1 MIKVGCCGWGY
12 LNCKQY
18 FDENWKE
25 KFASKLQAYAKLFQL
40 VEINSTFYR
49 IPKLATAQ
57 KWREEVD
64 AVNPDFEFTIKCSR
78 IITHEDKFS
87 SKTSIWAFNQMK
99 RIAKALRAKILL
111 FQTPAS
117 FKPVK
122 ENLKNV
128 RKFFNSVDREGFIL
142 VWEVRWQKDWIPEI
156 VKKLFSELKVNQV
169 VDPFRQ
175 DCFFA
180 KDLFYYR
187 LHGLGKPSMYRYK
200 FSNEEL
206 KELAKK
212 VKKSKKDS
220 YVLFNNVWM
229 YEDSLRF
236 MKILR

>member
-1 MIKVGCCGWGY
+1 MIKVGCCGWNY
-12 LNCKQY
+12 LNAKEY
-18 FDENWKE
+18 FGQNWKD
-25 KFASKLQAYAKLFQL
+25 KFKSKLHAYAKLFDL

-49 IPKLATAQ
+49 IPKLTTAN

-64 AVNPDFEFTIKCSR
+64 FINPKFEFTIKCSQ
-78 IITHEDKFS
+78 IITHQDKFS
-87 SKTSIWAFNQMK
+87 SKTSIWAFNRMK
-99 RIAKALRAKILL
+99 EIAKALRAKILL

-117 FKPVK
+117 FKPTE

-128 RKFFNSVDREGFIL
+128 KRFFNNIDRENFIL
-142 VWEVRWQKDWIPEI
+142 VWEVRWKKDWTPEI

-200 FSNEEL
+200 FSDQEL
-206 KELAKK
+206 RELVKK
-212 VKKSKKDS
+212 VKESKKDS
-220 YVLFNNVWM
+220 YIFFNNIEM